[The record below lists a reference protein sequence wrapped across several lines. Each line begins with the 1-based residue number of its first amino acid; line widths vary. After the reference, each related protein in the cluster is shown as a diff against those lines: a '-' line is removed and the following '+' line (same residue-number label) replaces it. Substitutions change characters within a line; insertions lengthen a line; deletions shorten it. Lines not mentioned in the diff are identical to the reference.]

1 MAQLDIALIGDNL
14 YIEDL
19 FDAAIQELDLLM
31 NTEETELLGDP
42 KYGTNFE
49 TFLWTLN
56 PMEYEVQEYIDRKIN
71 LHTYFC
77 RMLSI
82 HTNVKVQEGTQRD
95 IYIIEINFKDNI
107 RPGNTGQEKTQT
119 YSFR

>member
-1 MAQLDIALIGDNL
+1 MAQLDLALIGDNL

-19 FDAAIQELDLLM
+19 FDAAIQELDILM

-56 PMEYEVQEYIDRKIN
+56 PMEYEVKEYIDRKIN
-71 LHTYFC
+71 SNTYFC
-77 RMLSI
+77 RMLS
-82 HTNVKVQEGTQRD
+82 TYVSVKVQEGTQRD
-95 IYIIEINFKDNI
+95 IYIVEITFKDNI
-107 RPGNTGQEKTQT
+107 RRGNNGREKTQT